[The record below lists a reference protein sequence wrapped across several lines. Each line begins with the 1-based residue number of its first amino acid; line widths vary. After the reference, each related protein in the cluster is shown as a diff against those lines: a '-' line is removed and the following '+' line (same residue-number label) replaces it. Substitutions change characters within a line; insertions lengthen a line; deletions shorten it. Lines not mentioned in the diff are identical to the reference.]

1 MAVTATSTYQDSL
14 DSQYLSTSLSNLSR
28 SRSTNTFIVRA
39 YRQATQL
46 YLTRQFKDALD
57 VLETIIVPQSLADA
71 DTEDDEA
78 PIAQSSKGTR
88 TKVWVFYLS
97 IINAIIELGPE
108 EGRAIFGIVRWRQ
121 IASKAREG
129 TVWDE
134 IVQNGY
140 NGIEGDVDAD
150 VVVNLSTLLLGHMPT
165 QQLNQQ
171 KLETWLASSN
181 DANPLMMF
189 GEGIG
194 SPLPPGA
201 QTPKALATRLRVLEL
216 YALHILPLNEEW
228 EYSQSFIEMNDTLDE
243 ESKEAFLQALETLKE
258 EKEGTAL
265 REQALKEQRERETE
279 EQQRRDDAERAENA
293 RKEEE
298 ARKSAELER
307 QQQQKRANN
316 PHLSSNGL
324 QNGHLPG
331 ANGTGSTKAG
341 SSTGRPPSTSSQTPP
356 PPRPKTPKKPSRAQ
370 TPAGDLYHRATSVF
384 ASLQQMVVQASRGLD
399 TMVVMRLLM
408 FILAFLIIA
417 ARRDL
422 RMKIRRIMGDGWD
435 KVKRTVGMGV
445 KVSYI

>member
-1 MAVTATSTYQDSL
+1 MAATAASRYQDSL
-14 DSQYLSTSLSNLSR
+14 DSRYLSTSLSNLSR

-46 YLTRQFKDALD
+46 YLTRQFKDALE
-57 VLETIIVPQSLADA
+57 VLETIILPNSSA
-71 DTEDDEA
+71 DTDTDEDEA
-78 PIAQSSKGTR
+78 PIAQSSRGTR

-108 EGRAIFGIVRWRQ
+108 EGRTIFGIARWQQ

-134 IVQNGY
+134 IVHNGY
-140 NGIEGDVDAD
+140 NGNEGDVDAD
-150 VVVNLSTLLLGHMPT
+150 VVVNLSTLLLGHMSM

-171 KLETWLASSN
+171 KLEAWLASSN
-181 DANPLMMF
+181 DANPMMMF

-265 REQALKEQRERETE
+265 REQALKEQREREME
-279 EQQRRDDAERAENA
+279 EQQRRDAAERAENA
-293 RKEEE
+293 KREEE
-298 ARKSAELER
+298 ARKSAEFER
-307 QQQQKRANN
+307 QQQQNRANN
-316 PHLSSNGL
+316 PPVPSNGL
-324 QNGHLPG
+324 HNGHMTG
-331 ANGTGSTKAG
+331 DGTGSTKAG
-341 SSTGRPPSTSSQTPP
+341 SSTGRPSTSSHTPP
-356 PPRPKTPKKPSRAQ
+356 PPRPKTPKKSTRVQ

-384 ASLQQMVVQASRGLD
+384 SNLQQMVVQASRGLD

-422 RMKIRRIMGDGWD
+422 RMKIRRVMGDGWD
-435 KVKRTVGMGV
+435 KVKRTIGMGV